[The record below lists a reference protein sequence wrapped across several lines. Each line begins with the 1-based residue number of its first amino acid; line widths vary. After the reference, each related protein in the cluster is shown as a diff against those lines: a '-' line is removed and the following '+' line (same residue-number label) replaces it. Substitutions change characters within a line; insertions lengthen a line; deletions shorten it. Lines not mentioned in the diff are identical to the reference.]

1 MSLSWDS
8 PGGPAGVTSH
18 HGRVQDSRASKD
30 LDAPVEERNQ
40 GARGARG
47 RAAPDQPTA
56 RQGLGEALRKC
67 RTTLPAGRSP
77 TAEGAGPSTPG
88 EGPPRTG
95 LTLPGPLAPAQG
107 AAREQPPWEGG
118 EEDQVPAHG
127 SGRRGTRARTEAL
140 GRSAG
145 TPAPSCRLP
154 GRRDSAP
161 SFPLCPVPARQ
172 GLAGAGGGCGA
183 CSLGQRF

>member
-1 MSLSWDS
+1 MTLSWDS

-56 RQGLGEALRKC
+56 RQGLGEALQKC

-77 TAEGAGPSTPG
+77 TAEGVGPSTPG

-107 AAREQPPWEGG
+107 AAREQTPMGRRRGG
-118 EEDQVPAHG
+118 PGPGTRERAPRDQSEDGG
-127 SGRRGTRARTEAL
+127 SGA
-140 GRSAG
+140 
-145 TPAPSCRLP
+145 
-154 GRRDSAP
+154 
-161 SFPLCPVPARQ
+161 
-172 GLAGAGGGCGA
+172 
-183 CSLGQRF
+183 